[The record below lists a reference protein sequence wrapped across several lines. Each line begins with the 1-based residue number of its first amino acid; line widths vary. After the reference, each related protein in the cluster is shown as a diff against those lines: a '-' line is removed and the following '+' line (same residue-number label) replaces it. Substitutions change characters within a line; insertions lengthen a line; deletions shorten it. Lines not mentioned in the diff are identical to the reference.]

1 MHQDKGMF
9 SNNIILVFKQK
20 RVVNLEVMKQIN
32 KITRQTRKIGVIQ
45 NVNILNDQHQQ
56 WILSERIIKSKNGL
70 IFQMSYNVS
79 LYATNS
85 GGYFCEI

>member
-32 KITRQTRKIGVIQ
+32 KKARQTRKIGVIQ

-70 IFQMSYNVS
+70 IFRMSYNVS
-79 LYATNS
+79 LSATYS